1 MPLILALHGQTKST
15 KNNATHR
22 VCPYGVVSYTILHSI
37 IIHSIGLNMKHTAT
51 QLISST
57 ASAYGIHPSILI
69 EDDGFVTLLK
79 NLLKENASWP
89 VCVEA
94 LHTYINEN
102 F

>member
-1 MPLILALHGQTKST
+1 MT
-15 KNNATHR
+15 
-22 VCPYGVVSYTILHSI
+22 
-37 IIHSIGLNMKHTAT
+37 HTAT

-57 ASAYGIHPSILI
+57 ANAYCIHPSILI
-69 EDDGFVTLLK
+69 ENDGFVALLK
-79 NLLKENASWP
+79 NLLKENASWS

>member
-1 MPLILALHGQTKST
+1 
-15 KNNATHR
+15 
-22 VCPYGVVSYTILHSI
+22 
-37 IIHSIGLNMKHTAT
+37 MKHTAT

-57 ASAYGIHPSILI
+57 ANAYGIHPSILI
-69 EDDGFVTLLK
+69 ENDGFVTLLK
-79 NLLKENASWP
+79 NLLKENASWS

>member
-1 MPLILALHGQTKST
+1 
-15 KNNATHR
+15 
-22 VCPYGVVSYTILHSI
+22 
-37 IIHSIGLNMKHTAT
+37 MKHTAT

-57 ASAYGIHPSILI
+57 ASAYCIHPSILI
-69 EDDGFVTLLK
+69 ENDGFVALLK
-79 NLLKENASWP
+79 NLLKANVSWS